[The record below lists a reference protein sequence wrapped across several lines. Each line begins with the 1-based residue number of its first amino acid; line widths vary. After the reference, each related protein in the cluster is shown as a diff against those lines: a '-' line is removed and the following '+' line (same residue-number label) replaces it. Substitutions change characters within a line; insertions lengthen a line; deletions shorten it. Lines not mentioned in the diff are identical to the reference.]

1 MLSLE
6 YSQENDQSRSLSIT
20 EIINC
25 ETGSHFNVQKAILHA
40 TLGRSHVTGSQT
52 LLRSARN
59 QLHTT
64 LPLIRDSGNRKRL
77 FLIRSE
83 LLGQFVNTLTAD
95 YKFSRQNWKNLRQKD
110 PMQTSM
116 KLKTCSRFFIA
127 FLKSRLYLL
136 YFQKKH

>member
-25 ETGSHFNVQKAILHA
+25 ETGSHFNVQKAMFHA

-83 LLGQFVNTLTAD
+83 LLEQFVNTLTTD

-110 PMQTSM
+110 PMQH
-116 KLKTCSRFFIA
+116 L
-127 FLKSRLYLL
+127 
-136 YFQKKH
+136 